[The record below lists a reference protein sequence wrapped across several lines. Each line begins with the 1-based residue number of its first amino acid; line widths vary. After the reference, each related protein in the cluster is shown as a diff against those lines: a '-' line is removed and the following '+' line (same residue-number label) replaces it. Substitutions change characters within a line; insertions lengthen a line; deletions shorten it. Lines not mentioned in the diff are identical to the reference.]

1 MIQTLGDIRQVTY
14 NKMFLEPSEYPE
26 YDSQFTDA
34 VNSASLEMC
43 KRYPIQR
50 MYELT
55 KNVNQTNIENGIAYE
70 KYNMIE
76 NTNNTEGERTFMS
89 FAENPVFKVTDDGII
104 PFNNYSTSLDTYLY
118 LPSSESGD
126 FQIYYNA
133 YPKKITSGTPYSY
146 VMEFEPEK
154 CALLPSLIAWQLFN
168 DDDLTRATMYYNEY
182 YQSLEDLPQA
192 EKTTSGILISG
203 GFEW

>member
-1 MIQTLGDIRQVTY
+1 MIQTLGDIRQATY
-14 NKMFLEPSEYPE
+14 NRMFLEQVEYQDYDPQFPE
-26 YDSQFTDA
+26 A
-34 VNSASLEMC
+34 VNSAMLEMC

-55 KNVNQTNIENGIAYE
+55 KNVNQGNIENNIAYE

-76 NTNNTEGERTFMS
+76 NTELQGERTFMS
-89 FAENPVFKVTDDGII
+89 FAENPVFKVTEEGII

-118 LPSSESGD
+118 LPSAESGS

-133 YPKKITSGTPYSY
+133 YPKKVTSATPYSY

-154 CALLPSLIAWQLFN
+154 CALLPLLIAWQLFN

-192 EKTTSGILISG
+192 EKTTSGITISG
-203 GFEW
+203 GFAW

>member
-1 MIQTLGDIRQVTY
+1 MIQTLGDIRQATY
-14 NKMFLEPSEYPE
+14 NRMFLEKAEYQD
-26 YDSQFTDA
+26 YDSQFPEA
-34 VNSASLEMC
+34 VNSAMLEMC

-55 KNVNQTNIENGIAYE
+55 KNVNQTNIENNIAYE
-70 KYNMIE
+70 KYNLIE
-76 NTNNTEGERTFMS
+76 ATNDSQGERTFMS
-89 FAENPVFKVTDDGII
+89 FTENPVFKVTDEGIV

-118 LPSSESGD
+118 LPSAESGD

-133 YPKKITSGTPYSY
+133 YPKKVTSATPYAY
-146 VMEFEPEK
+146 IMEFEPEK
-154 CALLPSLIAWQLFN
+154 CALLPLLIAWQLFN

-182 YQSLEDLPQA
+182 YQSLEDLQQA
-192 EKTTSGILISG
+192 EKTTSGISISG